1 MEFENEFFIVA
12 THPYN
17 FSWTYSNETS
27 ETDLCSFKYKK
38 GVISNLEETLFLKIH
53 FRDVIFTNNKDEA
66 TRVDL
71 EPTKIKTNYRIKV
84 DKKYIRHKNSK
95 LYCEKDDN
103 TILFKKDSV
112 WIFVENKI
120 DLNHTFVISRYNEDI
135 NWTRYLAG
143 KVIIYNKGKDDL
155 RLNHREN
162 IEIQK
167 LVNTGREGH
176 TYLHHI
182 IENYNHISDVTIFL
196 PASFY
201 FMDYKKNRGLK
212 IIEIV
217 NDTKNSVFPSVN
229 LNGSVYETD
238 YLYHFQLDEWKTSF
252 EGNQENNQENN
263 TNYDTLISPIRPY
276 GLWFE
281 KHFPNNICPYVT
293 YMGMFAISKDDIYK
307 NPVEKYKELISYVD
321 NHVNPEAGHYIERAW
336 VPLFYPFTDE
346 SSIYYEF

>member
-1 MEFENEFFIVA
+1 MKNLYKQIFKNKFYFILFLLFILFIFYFF
-12 THPYN
+12 Y
-17 FSWTYSNETS
+17 
-27 ETDLCSFKYKK
+27 YKK
-38 GVISNLEETLFLKIH
+38 SIENYV
-53 FRDVIFTNNKDEA
+53 NNK
-66 TRVDL
+66 
-71 EPTKIKTNYRIKV
+71 N
-84 DKKYIRHKNSK
+84 NQNNQ
-95 LYCEKDDN
+95 N
-103 TILFKKDSV
+103 TIVIARYKEDVSYLLNDEFK
-112 WIFVENKI
+112 N
-120 DLNHTFVISRYNEDI
+120 YNI
-135 NWTRYLAG
+135 
-143 KVIIYNKGKDDL
+143 VIYNKGDEIT
-155 RLNHREN
+155 NPEI
-162 IEIQK
+162 IEKCKIIQLPNVGK
-167 LVNTGREGH
+167 CDH

-217 NDTKNSVFPSVN
+217 NDIKNSVFPSVN

-238 YLYHFQLDEWKTSF
+238 YLYYFQLDEWKTSF